1 MTLSHSSLESPSLE
15 SDSRRAIES
24 HGEPEYAL
32 DQGTRE
38 MRRMEHTGVELTAV
52 ELAYLKKITADRIKN
67 LEASISQTETS
78 LSEGTAPNSRNA
90 EEELEK
96 ARHELDFLQ
105 NNLAEKL
112 FEKIQVSSEKA
123 V

>member
-15 SDSRRAIES
+15 ADSRRAVES

-52 ELAYLKKITADRIKN
+52 ELAYLKKITADRIKG
-67 LEASISQTETS
+67 LEASIYQTEIS

-112 FEKIQVSSEKA
+112 FEKIQVLSEKA